1 MRVTS
6 GQIDRLIRSMS
17 PFCREGRWTMP
28 ECALAADVVHD
39 YIMEIIATAKTRYA
53 NGSRRVILHQAELHA
68 VGMWA
73 GFLGLA
79 QDILERV
86 FDDIGIERAPEIKPV
101 PKAKPVLKVKP
112 AKVRLPKIVKLP
124 APKKWETA
132 LRFLAEPATLK
143 QFRDKFGN
151 SGTLSYLISLGK
163 IKSFDVP
170 NAYTGRH
177 QRRRIK
183 RYVAVEAKSQEQTQ

>member
-86 FDDIGIERAPEIKPV
+86 FDDIGIERAPEIKPI
-101 PKAKPVLKVKP
+101 PKVKPVRVRREKVVKPRAPKKYEAALEFLAKPV
-112 AKVRLPKIVKLP
+112 
-124 APKKWETA
+124 T
-132 LRFLAEPATLK
+132 LR
-143 QFRDKFGN
+143 QFREKFGN
-151 SGTLSYLISLGK
+151 HGALCYLISLGQVR
-163 IKSFDVP
+163 SFYAP
-170 NAYTGRH
+170 NVYTGRH
-177 QRRRIK
+177 QKRRVK
-183 RYVAVEAKSQEQTQ
+183 RYVVVEAAR